1 MVSLALGALKTQ
13 DRQAKRA
20 FVKRKK
26 KKRTTGEL
34 VSLHSN
40 SVNTVELTFH
50 AVSPAFAS
58 LTSIILQQNGCWQPL
73 ASRLP
78 QEKYCY
84 G

>member
-26 KKRTTGEL
+26 KRTTGEL

-40 SVNTVELTFH
+40 SVNTVKLTSH

-78 QEKYCY
+78 PKKFCY